1 MTLKGR
7 DIVNIGDLT
16 LDEID
21 TILRTAEDMVP
32 VARGESKSKI
42 MDGKVLASLFFEAST
57 RTRLSFETA
66 MHRLGGSVITIAG
79 LEGTSLIKGETLAD
93 TIRMADAYSDII
105 TLRHPREGAARMS
118 ATFARAPIINGGD
131 GAGQH
136 PTQTLLDLFTIKQS
150 LGDIGKRHITIVGD
164 LRYGRTVHSLSLAL
178 GRMGASMSFVAPD
191 IIQMPD
197 HIISDLRDMGASV
210 RKTSDLVSEIP
221 NSDVI
226 YMTRIQ
232 KERFA
237 EEEEY
242 RKVAGAFKLD
252 IKMIENARENMI
264 VMHPLP
270 RVDEIHP
277 EIDPTKH
284 AAYFRQAFNGVPVRM
299 ALLKLVLEGPQ

>member
-7 DIVNIGDLT
+7 DIVNIVDLE

-21 TILRTAEDMVP
+21 LILETAKEMLP
-32 VARGESKSKI
+32 IARGEKRSKI

-66 MHRLGGSVITIAG
+66 MHRLGGNVITIAG

-105 TLRHPREGAARMS
+105 ALRHPREGAAMMS
-118 ATFARAPIINGGD
+118 AIFAKAPIINGGD

-136 PTQTLLDLFTIKQS
+136 PTQTLLDLFTIKQE
-150 LGDIGKRHITIVGD
+150 LGNIDKQHVTLVGD

-178 GRMGASMSFVAPD
+178 GRMGATMTFVAPD

-197 HIISDLRDMGASV
+197 HFITDLKEMGV
-210 RKTSDLVSEIP
+210 DVKTTSDLNTEIP

-242 RKVAGAFKLD
+242 RKVAGAFKLKK
-252 IKMIENARENMI
+252 KMIAHAKKSMI
-264 VMHPLP
+264 IMHPLP
-270 RVDEIHP
+270 RVDEIHS
-277 EIDPTKH
+277 EIDGTLHSK
-284 AAYFRQAFNGVPVRM
+284 YFVQAFNGVPVRM
-299 ALLKLVLEGPQ
+299 ALLKLILEGE

>member
-1 MTLKGR
+1 LKGR
-7 DIVNIGDLT
+7 DIVNIGDLE
-16 LDEID
+16 LDEIELVLD
-21 TILRTAEDMVP
+21 TAREMVP
-32 VARGESKSKI
+32 TARGEKRSRI
-42 MDGKVLASLFFEAST
+42 LDGKVLASLFFEAST

-66 MHRLGGSVITIAG
+66 MQRLGGGVITIAG
-79 LEGTSLIKGETLAD
+79 TEGTSLIKGETLAD
-93 TIRMADAYSDII
+93 TIRMADGYADII
-105 TLRHPREGAARMS
+105 ALRHPREGAARMS

-136 PTQTLLDLFTIKQS
+136 PTQTLLDLFTIRQEV
-150 LGDIGKRHITIVGD
+150 GEIGKQHVTIVGD

-178 GRMGASMSFVAPD
+178 GRLGATMTFVAPN

-197 HIISDLRDMGASV
+197 HIISDLKEMGV
-210 RKTSDLVSEIP
+210 EVKKTSDLKEEIP

-242 RKVAGAFKLD
+242 RKVAGAFKL
-252 IKMIENARENMI
+252 KTRMIEEAKKSMI
-264 VMHPLP
+264 IMHPLP

-277 EIDPTKH
+277 EIDATPH
-284 AAYFRQAFNGVPVRM
+284 AKYFVQAFNGVPVRM
-299 ALLKLVLEGPQ
+299 ALLKLVLEGE

>member
-7 DIVNIGDLT
+7 DIVNIGDLE
-16 LDEID
+16 LDEIEL
-21 TILRTAEDMVP
+21 ILNTAREMVP
-32 VARGESKSKI
+32 TARGEKRSRTL
-42 MDGKVLASLFFEAST
+42 DGKMLASLFFEAST

-79 LEGTSLIKGETLAD
+79 TEGTSLIKGETLAD
-93 TIRMADAYSDII
+93 TIRMADGYADII
-105 TLRHPREGAARMS
+105 ALRHPREGAARMS
-118 ATFARAPIINGGD
+118 ATFAKAPIINGGD

-136 PTQTLLDLFTIKQS
+136 PTQTLLDLFTIREEV
-150 LGDIGKRHITIVGD
+150 GEIGKQHVTIVGD

-178 GRMGASMSFVAPD
+178 GRLGATMTFVAPN

-197 HIISDLRDMGASV
+197 HIISDLREMGAEV
-210 RKTSDLVSEIP
+210 RKTSDLREEIP

-242 RKVAGAFKLD
+242 RKVAGAFKL
-252 IKMIENARENMI
+252 KSRMIEEAKKSMI

-277 EIDPTKH
+277 EIDATPH
-284 AAYFRQAFNGVPVRM
+284 AKYFVQAFNGVPVRM
-299 ALLKLVLEGPQ
+299 ALLKLVLEGE

>member
-7 DIVNIGDLT
+7 DIVNIGDLE
-16 LDEID
+16 LDEIELVLD
-21 TILRTAEDMVP
+21 TAREMVP
-32 VARGESKSKI
+32 TARGEKRSRI
-42 MDGKVLASLFFEAST
+42 LDGKVLASLFFEAST

-66 MHRLGGSVITIAG
+66 MQRLGGGVITIAG
-79 LEGTSLIKGETLAD
+79 TEGTSLIKGETLAD
-93 TIRMADAYSDII
+93 TIRMADGYADII
-105 TLRHPREGAARMS
+105 ALRHPREGAARMS

-136 PTQTLLDLFTIKQS
+136 PTQTLLDLFTIRQEV
-150 LGDIGKRHITIVGD
+150 GEIGKQHVTIVGD

-178 GRMGASMSFVAPD
+178 GRLGATMTFVAPN

-197 HIISDLRDMGASV
+197 HIISDLKEMGV
-210 RKTSDLVSEIP
+210 EVKKTSDLKEEIP

-242 RKVAGAFKLD
+242 RKVAGAFKL
-252 IKMIENARENMI
+252 KTRMIEEAKKSMI
-264 VMHPLP
+264 IMHPLP

-277 EIDPTKH
+277 EIDATPH
-284 AAYFRQAFNGVPVRM
+284 AKYFVQAFNGVPVRM
-299 ALLKLVLEGPQ
+299 ALLKLVLEGE

>member
-1 MTLKGR
+1 LTLKGR
-7 DIVNIGDLT
+7 DIVNIGDPE

-21 TILRTAEDMVP
+21 LILDTAREMVST
-32 VARGESKSKI
+32 ARGEKRSRI
-42 MDGKVLASLFFEAST
+42 LDGKVLASLFFEAST

-66 MHRLGGSVITIAG
+66 MQRLGGSVITIAG
-79 LEGTSLIKGETLAD
+79 TEGTSLIKGETLAD
-93 TIRMADAYSDII
+93 TIRMADGYADII
-105 TLRHPREGAARMS
+105 ALRHPREGAARMS

-136 PTQTLLDLFTIKQS
+136 PTQTLLDLFTIREEV
-150 LGDIGKRHITIVGD
+150 GEIGKQHVTIVGD

-178 GRMGASMSFVAPD
+178 GRMGATMTFVAPD

-197 HIISDLRDMGASV
+197 HIISDLREMGV
-210 RKTSDLVSEIP
+210 EVKKTSDLREEIP

-242 RKVAGAFKLD
+242 RKVAGAFKL
-252 IKMIENARENMI
+252 KTRMIEEAKKSMI
-264 VMHPLP
+264 IMHPLP

-277 EIDPTKH
+277 EIDATPH
-284 AAYFRQAFNGVPVRM
+284 AKYFVQAFNGVPVRM
-299 ALLKLVLEGPQ
+299 ALLKLVLEGEK